1 MKNIFLLSVVC
12 LVTMYTVDCQPIY
25 QVLRRWG
32 RSPFKEVTY
41 TRDSQNY
48 PCVRVVVEYWCDND
62 TEKLTL
68 EKITPNS
75 KFYSQSVLV
84 YPTNVIVE
92 ERTIDLAVPLLLRS
106 TSKAINNTVKLVAPG
121 IELSKDGDDDRI
133 PKPGRLY
140 LSNGDVRIIPEEEI
154 FEIQLNF
161 QHESV
166 QGSGTPLYLFRGL
179 ALQFTGFIVV
189 LIGAYY
195 VLGAIREERRR
206 RREEFGHSS
215 SSSESDSGEDSEI
228 KNPPKRRV
236 PVYRRPG
243 NEAKLKKTIV
253 ADSAISNLHELEETL
268 IEQGKDSMNAFL
280 IASAQS
286 ISTFAVFLIAFV
298 VF

>member
-1 MKNIFLLSVVC
+1 MKNIFLLLSVLC
-12 LVTMYTVDCQPIY
+12 LVTMYTVNCRSIY

-92 ERTIDLAVPLLLRS
+92 ETTIDLAVPLLLRS

-121 IELSKDGDDDRI
+121 IELSDNGDNDQI
-133 PKPGRLY
+133 PKPGRLL

-154 FEIQLNF
+154 YEIQLNF
-161 QHESV
+161 QHDSV

-179 ALQFTGFIVV
+179 ALQSTGFIVV
-189 LIGAYY
+189 VIGAYY
-195 VLGAIREERRR
+195 VVKAIREERRR
-206 RREEFGHSS
+206 RREEVGRSNPSS
-215 SSSESDSGEDSEI
+215 GSDSRKG
-228 KNPPKRRV
+228 KKHV
-236 PVYRRPG
+236 PVYRQPG

-253 ADSAISNLHELEETL
+253 ADSAISNLNELEETP
-268 IEQGKDSMNAFL
+268 IEQGKDSTNAFL
-280 IASAQS
+280 LAGAQS
-286 ISTFAVFLIAFV
+286 ITTSAVILIAFV